1 MGSFWIKFKK
11 WMGKLY
17 RKAVMD
23 KGTPEYIA
31 KGWSLGVFI
40 GLLIPFGFQ
49 LMLSIPLSFLLKC
62 SKIGAT
68 AGTFVTNHLT
78 IFLIYPLQCYLGNK
92 IIGGKLT
99 FSYLEDQLGEVIL
112 RQEYKV
118 LLDLGWEIVI
128 SFFAGGLLLAV
139 ICAPVSYFLVKNL
152 VIRYRAL
159 RERRRAAKAAK
170 AAAKAAKAAEAAE
183 AEKAAKAEAAAK
195 AEEAAK

>member
-1 MGSFWIKFKK
+1 M
-11 WMGKLY
+11 
-17 RKAVMD
+17 
-23 KGTPEYIA
+23 
-31 KGWSLGVFI
+31 FI

-78 IFLIYPLQCYLGNK
+78 IFLIYPLQCYIGNK
-92 IIGGKLT
+92 LIGGTLS
-99 FSYLEDQLGEVIL
+99 FSYLEEQMGEVIL

-139 ICAPVSYFLVKNL
+139 ICAPISYFLVKNL

-159 RERRRAAKAAK
+159 RERRRAAKAKAK
-170 AAAKAAKAAEAAE
+170 AEMAAKAAEA
-183 AEKAAKAEAAAK
+183 EKTEKAKAEK
-195 AEEAAK
+195 

>member
-1 MGSFWIKFKK
+1 MGSFWKKCKK

-112 RQEYKV
+112 RQEYKI
-118 LLDLGWEIVI
+118 LLELGWEIVI

-159 RERRRAAKAAK
+159 RERRRAAKAA
-170 AAAKAAKAAEAAE
+170 AKAAKAAE
-183 AEKAAKAEAAAK
+183 AEKAAKAETAESAAAAK